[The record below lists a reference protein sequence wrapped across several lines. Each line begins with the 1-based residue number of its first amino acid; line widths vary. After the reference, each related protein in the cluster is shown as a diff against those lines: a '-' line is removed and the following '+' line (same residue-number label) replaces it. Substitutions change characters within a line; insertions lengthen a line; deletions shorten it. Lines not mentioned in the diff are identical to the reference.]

1 MSKQILEFNLPVSI
15 FKEEDK
21 FVAYAPVLDLST
33 SADTFEK
40 VKKRFSEI
48 VYIFFEEL
56 KEKGTLNQV
65 LEELGWQMVKQN
77 WFPPVLVSQESEKIQ
92 VSI

>member
-1 MSKQILEFNLPVSI
+1 MVNQILEFNLPVSI

-21 FVAYAPVLDLST
+21 FVAYTPALDLST

-40 VKKRFSEI
+40 VKKRFTEI
-48 VYIFFEEL
+48 VNIFFEEL

-77 WFPPVLVSQESEKIQ
+77 WFPPVLVAQESERIQ
-92 VSI
+92 VAI